1 MSRLQVWKLHDN
13 DTAPTTGNNTNTN
26 TNTSMILNGSSM
38 DETAIETCI
47 YKAKMDLN
55 CNELDIR
62 DLECDFDQCVDLI
75 DLIQSKSRKQEQ
87 APWKSIHMFHCTGH
101 VQDLVMAIM
110 SLDVNAGGVQ
120 NFQLTHPSSILSS
133 HAIYGIAY
141 GLNYST
147 SLTELSLQIPIT
159 QEASNLLSRA
169 LAKNAM
175 LTSLSLHG
183 CTLEDAAVP
192 PLSFA
197 LKLNGHLQT
206 LSLDG
211 CGLSDEHIAS
221 ILTALQHH
229 PSLHTLSLQQNSCHT
244 LGMAAI
250 AALLHL
256 DQLKDLDLSYL
267 TRQKATKKVEPVP
280 SPPQQEEVV
289 VEDDTKDANDN
300 DADDESKDTAQDE
313 TKVDVQPKKAA
324 SKPESSNGDA
334 QEQDDDDSKQ
344 AVRNTSLQVLQLA
357 GNNLNDA
364 YLSTLLPIFGKSSQL
379 QELNLF
385 GNRITDRGVLQALI
399 NKLPLLN
406 HLESLWLGHNSLTAT
421 SAKLLAEA
429 MHTNYNLMD
438 VNLRTLAI
446 MGRNHNHNTIQEERM
461 DAYQDELDYYCRL
474 NRGGRRIFGS
484 SNEIPLGLWPLVL
497 ERANRI
503 YWGAST
509 GNTDTHNQEKASH
522 AADVVYCLLHG
533 PMLFTN
539 PDFAN
544 NNDDENQS
552 SSFPPDTTSNR
563 NHSDGVKPK
572 RTTRGGKKKNKKNKN
587 N

>member
-1 MSRLQVWKLHDN
+1 M
-13 DTAPTTGNNTNTN
+13 TPT
-26 TNTSMILNGSSM
+26 TSMILDGGGM
-38 DETAIETCI
+38 DETAIQTCI
-47 YKAKMDLN
+47 DKAKTDPQISN
-55 CNELDIR
+55 IEIR
-62 DLECDFDQCVDLI
+62 DLECDFEECAALI
-75 DLIQSKSRKQEQ
+75 DLIQSKNRKEQES
-87 APWKSIHMFHCTGH
+87 WNSIHLYHCTGP

-110 SLDVNAGGVQ
+110 SLNGNAGAQ
-120 NFQLTHPSSILSS
+120 SFQLTHPSSVLSI

-147 SLTELSLQIPIT
+147 NLTQLSLQIPIT
-159 QEASNLLSRA
+159 QEASNLLARA
-169 LAKNAM
+169 LAKSTILN
-175 LTSLSLHG
+175 SLSLNG

-197 LKLNGHLQT
+197 LRLNGHLQT

-221 ILTALQHH
+221 ILTALQDH
-229 PSLHTLSLQQNSCHT
+229 PTLHTLSLQQNACHT
-244 LGMAAI
+244 LGMAAV

-256 DQLKDLDLSYL
+256 DQLKELDLSYL
-267 TRQKATKKVEPVP
+267 TRQKKATKKVELVP
-280 SPPQQEEVV
+280 SPPQQDEEVV
-289 VEDDTKDANDN
+289 VEDNKEDNDN
-300 DADDESKDTAQDE
+300 NGDDESKDTANDE
-313 TKVDVQPKKAA
+313 TKEKVQPKKAD
-324 SKPESSNGDA
+324 SKPESSNDRA
-334 QEQDDDDSKQ
+334 QEQADDDDSKQ
-344 AVRNTSLQVLQLA
+344 VVRNTSLQVLQLA

-364 YLSTLLPIFGKSSQL
+364 YLSTLLPIFGQSSQL

-385 GNRITDRGVLQALI
+385 GNRITDAGVVQVLL
-399 NKLPLLN
+399 NKLPLLH

-446 MGRNHNHNTIQEERM
+446 MGRNNDNYSVQEEMM
-461 DAYQDELDYYCRL
+461 DACQDELDYYCRL

-497 ERANRI
+497 ERANRVSL
-503 YWGAST
+503 GAST
-509 GNTDTHNQEKASH
+509 GNTDTGNQNKTSH

-544 NNDDENQS
+544 NKGENQS
-552 SSFPPDTTSNR
+552 SSFQPSNTSNG
-563 NHSDGVKPK
+563 NHSIGVKKPK
-572 RTTRGGKKKNKKNKN
+572 RTTRGGKKKNKKK
-587 N
+587 

>member
-1 MSRLQVWKLHDN
+1 M
-13 DTAPTTGNNTNTN
+13 TTGNNHHPK

-38 DETAIETCI
+38 DETAIQSCI
-47 YKAKMDLN
+47 YKAKKDPN

-62 DLECDFDQCVDLI
+62 DLECDFEECVALI
-75 DLIQSKSRKQEQ
+75 DLIQSKSRNEEQE
-87 APWKSIHMFHCTGH
+87 PWKSIHLFQCTGP

-120 NFQLTHPSSILSS
+120 SFQLTHPTSILSM
-133 HAIYGIAY
+133 HAIYGISY
-141 GLNYST
+141 GLNYSK

-159 QEASNLLSRA
+159 QEASNLLARA
-169 LAKNAM
+169 LAKNTI
-175 LTSLSLHG
+175 LNSLSLNG

-197 LKLNGHLQT
+197 LRLNGHLQT

-211 CGLSDEHIAS
+211 CGLSDEHTAS

-229 PSLHTLSLQQNSCHT
+229 PSLHTLSLQQNACHT

-256 DQLKDLDLSYL
+256 DQLKELDLSYL
-267 TRQKATKKVEPVP
+267 TRQLTKKAEPVP
-280 SPPQQEEVV
+280 SPPQEEEAVVV
-289 VEDDTKDANDN
+289 VEDDKEDFNYN
-300 DADDESKDTAQDE
+300 GDDESKNTTDDD
-313 TKVDVQPKKAA
+313 TKVHEKPKEEDP
-324 SKPESSNGDA
+324 KPESTNDHA
-334 QEQDDDDSKQ
+334 QEQADDDSKQ
-344 AVRNTSLQVLQLA
+344 VVRNTSLQVLQLA

-364 YLSTLLPIFGKSSQL
+364 YLSSLLPIFGQSSQL

-385 GNRITDRGVLQALI
+385 GNRITDRGVLQVLL
-399 NKLPLLN
+399 NKLPLLH

-438 VNLRTLAI
+438 VNLRTLSI
-446 MGRNHNHNTIQEERM
+446 MGRNHNCTVQEEKM
-461 DAYQDELDYYCRL
+461 NAYQDELDYYCRL

-484 SNEIPLGLWPLVL
+484 SNEIPLALWPLVL

-509 GNTDTHNQEKASH
+509 GNTDAPKQKTASH

-533 PMLFTN
+533 PILFTN
-539 PDFAN
+539 PNFAN
-544 NNDDENQS
+544 NNDENQS
-552 SSFPPDTTSNR
+552 SSCEPNTSNG
-563 NHSDGVKPK
+563 NHSDGAKPK
-572 RTTRGGKKKNKKNKN
+572 RTTRGGKKKNKNK
-587 N
+587 